1 MIDHL
6 PERLDLL
13 ATAEAGRVL
22 QGRIP
27 LASLERVVPVLH
39 SSAGELRVCISLGK
53 YPDGTLY
60 LSGTILGAVELQC
73 QRCLEPMDMPLDL
86 AFRLG
91 IVRSNE
97 AARALHERYEPL
109 IVDGEPTRIAEI
121 VADEVLLALP
131 LVPAHG
137 ENAQCHGFCESL
149 SVAGERDTGKPVCRA
164 GGIETETSVEE

>member
-1 MIDHL
+1 M
-6 PERLDLL
+6 PANCE
-13 ATAEAGRVL
+13 
-22 QGRIP
+22 
-27 LASLERVVPVLH
+27 
-39 SSAGELRVCISLGK
+39 VCISLGK

-137 ENAQCHGFCESL
+137 ENAQCQDFVKAYRSPESETRENPFAVL
-149 SVAGERDTGKPVCRA
+149 AGLKQKHQ
-164 GGIETETSVEE
+164 

>member
-13 ATAEAGRVL
+13 ATADAGREL
-22 QGRIP
+22 QGHIP
-27 LASLERVVPVLH
+27 LASLDRVVPALN
-39 SSAGELRVCISLGK
+39 SSAGELQVCIKLGK
-53 YPDGTLY
+53 DPDGTRY
-60 LSGTILGAVELQC
+60 LSGTIRGAVELQC
-73 QRCLEPMDMPLDL
+73 QRCLEPLHMPLSL

-97 AARALHERYEPL
+97 AARDLHERYEPL

-131 LVPAHG
+131 LVPVH
-137 ENAQCHGFCESL
+137 EDDAQCHDFVKTYRSPDSEARENPFAVL
-149 SVAGERDTGKPVCRA
+149 AGLKQK
-164 GGIETETSVEE
+164 

>member
-22 QGRIP
+22 RGRIP
-27 LASLERVVPVLH
+27 LASLERVVPVLS
-39 SSAGELRVCISLGK
+39 SSAGELQVCIKLGK
-53 YPDGTLY
+53 DPDGTHY
-60 LSGTILGAVELQC
+60 LSGTILGTVELQC
-73 QRCLEPMDMPLDL
+73 QRCLEPLSMPLNL

-109 IVDGEPTRIAEI
+109 IVGGEPARVAEI
-121 VADEVLLALP
+121 VEDEVLLALP

-137 ENAQCHGFCESL
+137 EDAQCHEFVKAYRSPESETRENPFAVL
-149 SVAGERDTGKPVCRA
+149 AGLKQKQQ
-164 GGIETETSVEE
+164 